1 MRIKIHCLLS
11 VLLISAIMFQFLL
24 PKICSA
30 DFFKYKDDRG
40 ALIITNKFEDI
51 PKKYRNRV
59 KVLWD
64 ADMNA
69 KDPVAR
75 RRAAAKEQFERQD
88 AAKKVGALKIQVQ
101 HTWEIMLHGENLYAV
116 KHRRPNDDPN
126 PVESGK

>member
-88 AAKKVGALKIQVQ
+88 AAKKVPLETEQKKNSSKKEKSLVI
-101 HTWEIMLHGENLYAV
+101 EMDENTGQLI
-116 KHRRPNDDPN
+116 RRF
-126 PVESGK
+126 E